1 MTKDHP
7 FVRPKRPSLRP
18 DLAPARALRAGVV
31 EDAACGT
38 GEAGAKR
45 PRRPRAQRY
54 AHQPGTPSP
63 STPDGITALPK
74 CLIIGGESPPAITA
88 LSTRYRPR
96 QRAPPRSGYR
106 GSDLVHWHDSEA
118 QIRTEPVRLLAFSGP

>member
-18 DLAPARALRAGVV
+18 DLASARALRAGAV

-63 STPDGITALPK
+63 LAIGGLPPRQK
-74 CLIIGGESPPAITA
+74 PLTIGGESPVRSEGGRSVLHNRKKIA
-88 LSTRYRPR
+88 LYQMPR
-96 QRAPPRSGYR
+96 
-106 GSDLVHWHDSEA
+106 
-118 QIRTEPVRLLAFSGP
+118 